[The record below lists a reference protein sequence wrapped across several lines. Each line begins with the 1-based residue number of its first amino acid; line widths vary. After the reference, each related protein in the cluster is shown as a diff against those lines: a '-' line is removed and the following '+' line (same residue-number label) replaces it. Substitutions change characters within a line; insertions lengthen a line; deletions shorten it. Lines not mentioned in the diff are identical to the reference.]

1 MCELIKLAQMPKGN
15 HHKKLSNYEKNY
27 IVDNINF
34 ESLKT
39 MADNLQIKYQDV
51 EIFCRY
57 NGHVPPK
64 KLLNKHKKKAKDLI
78 FDIDTYLTYTI

>member
-1 MCELIKLAQMPKGN
+1 MPKGN
-15 HHKKLSNYEKNY
+15 QHKKLSNYEKNY
-27 IVDNINF
+27 IVDNIIY

-39 MADNLQIKYQDV
+39 IADNLQIKYQDV

-64 KLLNKHKKKAKDLI
+64 KLMNKPKKKAKELI